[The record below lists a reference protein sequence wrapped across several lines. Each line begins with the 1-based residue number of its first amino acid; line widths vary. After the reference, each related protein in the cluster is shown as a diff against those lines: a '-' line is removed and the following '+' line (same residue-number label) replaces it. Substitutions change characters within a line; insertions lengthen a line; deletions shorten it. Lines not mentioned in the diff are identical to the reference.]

1 MEIPADCHS
10 LILQHVPLDTRIL
23 YQQVC
28 KNWFT
33 HTKEITRK
41 IKLNERLARKR
52 FKVTPNFFRFIASRF
67 PQLEELDLNGANIGK
82 IKLFDH
88 FKGCQSLK
96 IIKLNGNASPRL
108 ELKLT
113 RKFNFVSWCTCMH
126 HYFPHYSAIS
136 TTFPITTPS
145 DSVTIKKHLDN
156 LMISHLK
163 VSHMS
168 DFDPIAFKAIVQSA
182 SQTAKHLIVHT
193 KELTLFKLL
202 EDLLKSKTITNL
214 YCFDIKGITPM
225 LFSKIPNITSLHVQ
239 TISMEKAEIVANCC
253 PMLVTLSISEELVNS
268 DPIDY
273 LLGNLAHLKKL
284 KIKALTRPIKKLSL
298 LEILK
303 CRSNFSGYMSVV
315 KDSLPNL
322 PSLKVLNVELLASDI
337 PSIIKYCKVLKEVY
351 MAYWGLTLHDIHS
364 G

>member
-1 MEIPADCHS
+1 
-10 LILQHVPLDTRIL
+10 
-23 YQQVC
+23 
-28 KNWFT
+28 
-33 HTKEITRK
+33 
-41 IKLNERLARKR
+41 
-52 FKVTPNFFRFIASRF
+52 
-67 PQLEELDLNGANIGK
+67 
-82 IKLFDH
+82 
-88 FKGCQSLK
+88 
-96 IIKLNGNASPRL
+96 
-108 ELKLT
+108 
-113 RKFNFVSWCTCMH
+113 MH